1 MDNVDFGIVVTL
13 PVEMQAISEQ
23 LDSLE
28 EFKMRRLEYVKGK
41 LGEFSVA
48 VARAAERGSVCSSIA
63 AGDLVREFHP
73 RFLVLLGIAAGFPKA
88 NELGNG
94 IELGDVV
101 IADPVCGYEYSK
113 VYDDYTAAEPR
124 FFRTD
129 EEFLRPFRRAEGLEL
144 KAPSMERIDRTHI
157 LVKLGP
163 LASGGKVVASQE
175 FRDRLRQVNRNMC
188 ALEMEAEGVAQAARH
203 YGYGGKF
210 IVIKGI
216 SDYADELT
224 KGDRQGQEAEGGGAK
239 EKLEGHD
246 DWQIFAA
253 RASAMAFAKFL
264 ECCRSAIIDLVPGN
278 PDIVIRDGLPIPT
291 SYAGPVD
298 NRDESDREVLDT
310 FGRHGYPAVLR
321 SPASCFLFGEH
332 AVLEGHPALC
342 LPLPLYV
349 YVGIR
354 DLNKG
359 DETCLSYF
367 CPDEGGAISNIIQ
380 QDMHYCGVGGPFG
393 DAIAKAAPNAP
404 ALDVRVWSQAPPM
417 CGLATSSAIS
427 ACIARYLLDKN
438 PTRETQDSRLDM
450 SLPDAYDL
458 RNTSSFG
465 RLFRAAWKIDLA
477 FHTKKGSG
485 AGVFAA
491 LAGTRGPRPLLYF
504 SEGPRTLEGDDVDT
518 LPCWASRLGSRESG
532 FEPSHFALVY
542 TGHPKH
548 TSDTVNF
555 PIPQGLS
562 RCEDLIGVIG
572 GRIGE
577 PSGDTYGRL
586 CGEFRHL
593 AKPREM
599 LMAAYGSAA
608 LAGINNFWAQEDHSY
623 LALMEA
629 CQCMHEVL
637 GKTEIAPPG
646 TQCRTW
652 EPYLLA
658 QILNCASGRD
668 GSRLFGAKI
677 TGGGMGGDIFVAS
690 CVTEGTDF
698 AGELESTLAGAR
710 EQYGGSY
717 RDFGLVH
724 FSSTW
729 VRDYPS
735 GYDVQGASYVNEGG
749 STSR

>member
-129 EEFLRPFRRAEGLEL
+129 EEFLRPFRGAGLEL
-144 KAPSMERIDRTHI
+144 EASSMEGIDKTHI
-157 LVKLGP
+157 TVKLGP
-163 LASGGKVVASQE
+163 LASGGKVVASQK
-175 FRDRLRQVNRNMC
+175 FRDTLRQVNRKMC
-188 ALEMEAEGVAQAARH
+188 AFEMEAEGVAQAARH

-216 SDYADELT
+216 SDHADDST
-224 KGDRQGQEAEGGGAK
+224 KGHLREQEAQEGRA
-239 EKLEGHD
+239 ESRPAGHD
-246 DWQIFAA
+246 DWQVFAA
-253 RASAMAFAKFL
+253 RASAMAFARFL
-264 ECCRSAIIDLVPGN
+264 ECCRDVIRGLTWGN
-278 PDIVIRDGLPIPT
+278 ESVVIRDCLPMPA

-298 NRDESDREVLDT
+298 NRDELDRKVLDT
-310 FGRHGYPAVLR
+310 FGSHRYRAVLR
-321 SPASCFLFGEH
+321 SPASCFIFGEH

-349 YVGIR
+349 YVGIKEP
-354 DLNKG
+354 NTE

-367 CPDEGGAISNIIQ
+367 RSDSGGAISNSKFR
-380 QDMHYCGVGGPFG
+380 DMQYCGRDGTLTK
-393 DAIAKAAPNAP
+393 AIAQAAPGTP
-404 ALDVRVWSQAPPM
+404 PLDVAVWSQAPPM